1 MQNYLSGLFVS
12 FILHLGLVLS
22 FANFF
27 QIDNLYSLN
36 KVEPMPAYLVFEKP
50 QVITKKKNI
59 KKVKELIQEEPIIS
73 PTVLE
78 TANAK
83 AEIETVKVEKDL
95 LLKQILGEEI
105 KSSVEEISYY
115 SNLIRDQVIINW
127 KQPSSA
133 KKGMSAEILI
143 TLVPTG
149 EIVQVKL
156 TKTSGN
162 QAFDSS
168 ALNAIQKVSKFEG
181 LDMSRRLFD
190 NNFRK
195 FTLVFNPEN

>member
-1 MQNYLSGLFVS
+1 MQNYLSGFFVS

-50 QVITKKKNI
+50 PVIKKKKNI
-59 KKVKELIQEEPIIS
+59 KKVKELIKEESIIS
-73 PTVLE
+73 PRALE
-78 TANAK
+78 TASAK
-83 AEIETVKVEKDL
+83 AEIENVKVEKDL
-95 LLKQILGEEI
+95 LLKEILGTEI
-105 KSSVEEISYY
+105 KSSVGDISYY

-143 TLVPTG
+143 SLVPTG
-149 EIVQVKL
+149 EIVEVKL
-156 TKTSGN
+156 TRTSGN

-168 ALNAIQKVSKFEG
+168 ALNAVQKVSKFEG

>member
-1 MQNYLSGLFVS
+1 MQNYLSGFFVS

-50 QVITKKKNI
+50 LVISKKKNI

-95 LLKQILGEEI
+95 LLKQILDEEI

-181 LDMSRRLFD
+181 LDMGRRLFD

>member
-1 MQNYLSGLFVS
+1 MQNYLSGFFVS

-50 QVITKKKNI
+50 LVISKKKNI

-156 TKTSGN
+156 IKTSGN

-168 ALNAIQKVSKFEG
+168 TLNAIQKVSKFEG
-181 LDMSRRLFD
+181 LDMGRRLFD

>member
-1 MQNYLSGLFVS
+1 
-12 FILHLGLVLS
+12 
-22 FANFF
+22 
-27 QIDNLYSLN
+27 
-36 KVEPMPAYLVFEKP
+36 MPAYLVFEKP

-59 KKVKELIQEEPIIS
+59 KKVKELIQEELIID
-73 PTVLE
+73 PAVIE

-95 LLKQILGEEI
+95 LLKQILGKEV
-105 KSSVEEISYY
+105 KGSVEEISYY

-162 QAFDSS
+162 QAFDGS
-168 ALNAIQKVSKFEG
+168 ALNAVQKVSKFEG
-181 LDMSRRLFD
+181 LDMGRRLFD

>member
-1 MQNYLSGLFVS
+1 MQNYLSGFFVS

-50 QVITKKKNI
+50 LVISKKKNI

-95 LLKQILGEEI
+95 LLKQILGKEI

-181 LDMSRRLFD
+181 LDMGRRLFD

>member
-1 MQNYLSGLFVS
+1 MQNYLSGFFVS

-27 QIDNLYSLN
+27 QLDNLYSLN

-50 QVITKKKNI
+50 LVISKKKNI
-59 KKVKELIQEEPIIS
+59 KKVKELIQKEPIIS

-83 AEIETVKVEKDL
+83 AEIETVKVEKNL

-168 ALNAIQKVSKFEG
+168 TLNAIQKVSKFDG

>member
-1 MQNYLSGLFVS
+1 MQNYLSGFFVS

-95 LLKQILGEEI
+95 LLKQILGKEV

-168 ALNAIQKVSKFEG
+168 TLNAIQKVSKFEG

>member
-1 MQNYLSGLFVS
+1 MQNYLSGFFVS

-105 KSSVEEISYY
+105 KSSAEEISYY

>member
-1 MQNYLSGLFVS
+1 MQNYLSGFFVS
-12 FILHLGLVLS
+12 SILHLGLVLS

-105 KSSVEEISYY
+105 KSSAEEISYY

-168 ALNAIQKVSKFEG
+168 TLNAIQKVSKFEG

>member
-1 MQNYLSGLFVS
+1 MQNYLSGFFVS
-12 FILHLGLVLS
+12 LFLHLGLVLS

-59 KKVKELIQEEPIIS
+59 KKVKELIQEELIIDPS
-73 PTVLE
+73 VIE

-95 LLKQILGEEI
+95 LLKQILGKEV
-105 KSSVEEISYY
+105 KGSVEEISYY

-162 QAFDSS
+162 QAFDGS
-168 ALNAIQKVSKFEG
+168 ALNAVQKVSKFEG
-181 LDMSRRLFD
+181 LDMGRRLFD

>member
-1 MQNYLSGLFVS
+1 MQNYLSGFFVS

-105 KSSVEEISYY
+105 KSSAEEISYY

-162 QAFDSS
+162 QAFDSTT
-168 ALNAIQKVSKFEG
+168 LNAIQKVSKFEG

>member
-1 MQNYLSGLFVS
+1 MQNYLSGFFVS

-95 LLKQILGEEI
+95 LLKQILGKEI

-127 KQPSSA
+127 KQPGSA

-162 QAFDSS
+162 QAFDGS
-168 ALNAIQKVSKFEG
+168 ALNAVQKVSKFEG
-181 LDMSRRLFD
+181 LDMGRRLFD

>member
-1 MQNYLSGLFVS
+1 MQNYLSGFFVS

-50 QVITKKKNI
+50 LVIAKKKNI
-59 KKVKELIQEEPIIS
+59 KKVNELIQEEPIIS

-156 TKTSGN
+156 IKTSGN

-168 ALNAIQKVSKFEG
+168 TLNAIQKVSKFDG

>member
-1 MQNYLSGLFVS
+1 MQNYLSGFFVS

-50 QVITKKKNI
+50 LVISKKKNI

-105 KSSVEEISYY
+105 KSSAEEISYY

-181 LDMSRRLFD
+181 LDMGRRLFD

>member
-1 MQNYLSGLFVS
+1 MQNYLSGFFVS
-12 FILHLGLVLS
+12 LFLHLGLVLS

-59 KKVKELIQEEPIIS
+59 KKVKELIQEELIID
-73 PTVLE
+73 PAVIE

-162 QAFDSS
+162 QAFDGS
-168 ALNAIQKVSKFEG
+168 ALNAVQKVSKFEG
-181 LDMSRRLFD
+181 LDMGRRLFD

>member
-1 MQNYLSGLFVS
+1 MQNYLSGFFVS

-27 QIDNLYSLN
+27 QINNLYSLN

-50 QVITKKKNI
+50 LVISKKKNI

-105 KSSVEEISYY
+105 KSSAEEISYY

-156 TKTSGN
+156 SKTSGN

-168 ALNAIQKVSKFEG
+168 TLNAIQKVSKFEG

>member
-1 MQNYLSGLFVS
+1 MQNYLSGFFIS

-50 QVITKKKNI
+50 LVISKKKNI
-59 KKVKELIQEEPIIS
+59 KKVKELIQKEPIIS

-156 TKTSGN
+156 IKTSGN

-168 ALNAIQKVSKFEG
+168 TLNAIQKVSKFDG

>member
-1 MQNYLSGLFVS
+1 MQNYFSGFFVS

-50 QVITKKKNI
+50 LVISKKKNI

-181 LDMSRRLFD
+181 LDMGRRLFD

>member
-1 MQNYLSGLFVS
+1 MQNYLSGFFVS

-27 QIDNLYSLN
+27 QLDNLYSLN

-50 QVITKKKNI
+50 LVISKKKNI

-156 TKTSGN
+156 IKTSGN

-181 LDMSRRLFD
+181 LDMGRRLFD

>member
-1 MQNYLSGLFVS
+1 MQNYLSGFFVS

-50 QVITKKKNI
+50 LVISKKKNI

-83 AEIETVKVEKDL
+83 AEIETVKVEQDL

-156 TKTSGN
+156 IKTSGN

-168 ALNAIQKVSKFEG
+168 TLNAIQKVSKFDG

>member
-1 MQNYLSGLFVS
+1 MQNYLSGFFVS

-27 QIDNLYSLN
+27 QLDNLYSLN

-50 QVITKKKNI
+50 LVISKKKNI

-181 LDMSRRLFD
+181 LDMGRRLFD

>member
-1 MQNYLSGLFVS
+1 MQNYLSGFFVS

-36 KVEPMPAYLVFEKP
+36 KVEPMPAYLVYEKP
-50 QVITKKKNI
+50 LVIAKKKNI
-59 KKVKELIQEEPIIS
+59 KKVKELIQEEPIIG

-78 TANAK
+78 SANSK
-83 AEIETVKVEKDL
+83 AEIETVKAEKNL

-156 TKTSGN
+156 IKTSGN

-168 ALNAIQKVSKFEG
+168 TLNAIQKVSKFDG

>member
-1 MQNYLSGLFVS
+1 MQNYLSGFFVS

-162 QAFDSS
+162 QAFDTST
-168 ALNAIQKVSKFEG
+168 LNAIQKVSKFEG

>member
-1 MQNYLSGLFVS
+1 MQNYLSGFFVS

-50 QVITKKKNI
+50 LVISKKKNI

-127 KQPSSA
+127 KQPGSA

-181 LDMSRRLFD
+181 LDMGRRLFD

>member
-1 MQNYLSGLFVS
+1 MQNYLSGFFVS

-50 QVITKKKNI
+50 LVISKKKNI

-127 KQPSSA
+127 KQPGSA

-168 ALNAIQKVSKFEG
+168 ALNAIQKVSKFDG
-181 LDMSRRLFD
+181 LDMGRRLFD

>member
-1 MQNYLSGLFVS
+1 MQNYLSGFFVS

-50 QVITKKKNI
+50 LVISKKKNI

-105 KSSVEEISYY
+105 KGSVEEISYY

-156 TKTSGN
+156 IKTSGN

-168 ALNAIQKVSKFEG
+168 TLNAIQKVSKFDG

>member
-1 MQNYLSGLFVS
+1 MQNYLSGFFVS

-50 QVITKKKNI
+50 LVISKKKNI

-83 AEIETVKVEKDL
+83 AEIEAVKVEKNL

-105 KSSVEEISYY
+105 KSSVQEISYY

-156 TKTSGN
+156 IKTSGN

-168 ALNAIQKVSKFEG
+168 TLNAIQKVSKFEG
-181 LDMSRRLFD
+181 LDMGRRLFD

>member
-1 MQNYLSGLFVS
+1 MQNYLSGFFVS

-50 QVITKKKNI
+50 LVISKKKNI

-168 ALNAIQKVSKFEG
+168 TLNAIQKVSKFDG

>member
-1 MQNYLSGLFVS
+1 MQNYLSGFFVS

-50 QVITKKKNI
+50 LVISKKKNI

-83 AEIETVKVEKDL
+83 AEIETVKVEKNL

>member
-1 MQNYLSGLFVS
+1 MQNYLSGFFVS

-156 TKTSGN
+156 IKTSGN

-168 ALNAIQKVSKFEG
+168 TLNAIQKVSKFEG

>member
-1 MQNYLSGLFVS
+1 MQNYLSGFFVS

-162 QAFDSS
+162 QAFDGS
-168 ALNAIQKVSKFEG
+168 ALNAVQKVSKFEG
-181 LDMSRRLFD
+181 LDMGRRLFD

>member
-1 MQNYLSGLFVS
+1 MGL
-12 FILHLGLVLS
+12 ILS

-50 QVITKKKNI
+50 KVVNKKSNKTIKEEIYEKPVISS
-59 KKVKELIQEEPIIS
+59 PI
-73 PTVLE
+73 VE
-78 TANAK
+78 TADTR
-83 AEIETVKVEKDL
+83 AERETIKVEKDL
-95 LLKQILGEEI
+95 FLKEI
-105 KSSVEEISYY
+105 INNDVKSSVEQISYF
-115 SNLIRDQVIINW
+115 SNLIRDQVISNW

-133 KKGMSAEILI
+133 KKGITAEILI

-156 TKTSGN
+156 IKTSGN

-168 ALNAIQKVSKFEG
+168 TLNAIQKVSKFEG
-181 LDMSRRLFD
+181 LDMGRRLFD

>member
-1 MQNYLSGLFVS
+1 MQNYLSGFFVS

-27 QIDNLYSLN
+27 QLDNLYSLN

-50 QVITKKKNI
+50 LVISKKKNI

-156 TKTSGN
+156 IKTSGN

-168 ALNAIQKVSKFEG
+168 TLNAIQKVSKFDG

>member
-1 MQNYLSGLFVS
+1 MQNYLSGFFIS

-50 QVITKKKNI
+50 LVISKKKNI

-149 EIVQVKL
+149 EIIQVKL
-156 TKTSGN
+156 IKTSGN

-168 ALNAIQKVSKFEG
+168 TLNAIQKVSKFDG

>member
-1 MQNYLSGLFVS
+1 MQNYLSGFFVS

-59 KKVKELIQEEPIIS
+59 KKVKELIQEEPIIV

-95 LLKQILGEEI
+95 LLKQILGKEI

-133 KKGMSAEILI
+133 KKECQLKY
-143 TLVPTG
+143 L
-149 EIVQVKL
+149 
-156 TKTSGN
+156 
-162 QAFDSS
+162 
-168 ALNAIQKVSKFEG
+168 
-181 LDMSRRLFD
+181 
-190 NNFRK
+190 
-195 FTLVFNPEN
+195 

>member
-1 MQNYLSGLFVS
+1 MQNYLSGFFVS
-12 FILHLGLVLS
+12 LFLHLGLVLS

-95 LLKQILGEEI
+95 LLKQILGKEV

-181 LDMSRRLFD
+181 LDMGRRLFD

>member
-1 MQNYLSGLFVS
+1 MQNYLSGFFVS

-50 QVITKKKNI
+50 LVISKKKNI

-149 EIVQVKL
+149 EIIQVKL
-156 TKTSGN
+156 IKTSGN

-181 LDMSRRLFD
+181 LDMGRRLFD